1 MDRERALDRLP
12 PGYARALRLAD
23 DGWPVSAI
31 ATDLGLDPAAV
42 TSLLEIGAVKLA
54 RLMAEEVPPDDPA
67 DGAGP

>member
-1 MDRERALDRLP
+1 VP
-12 PGYARALRLAD
+12 
-23 DGWPVSAI
+23 AI

-67 DGAGP
+67 DGTGP